1 MARNRANA
9 PAAVKDAP
17 ALDLS
22 ALAEA
27 SVTVRPR
34 MGGGRFANNPFIPR
48 VRASYDAAVAGQNG
62 WRGNTVPGFSAREL
76 AAALRHA
83 GTALQDDG
91 IGVRI
96 RFEYTDDEGTIVEH
110 GNVKEVPED
119 DRPVTVKYLGNRR
132 RVYLTEEQTADAIAR
147 GYFLR
152 YKTGDNKGEIMTDA
166 DGNSRIDTAAY
177 LADFAAPVNETG
189 TDFTGGPNVGD
200 GTVSE
205 DFDNGDDEYDD
216 DESDDEYDDESD
228 DEDDDALT
236 G

>member
-1 MARNRANA
+1 MARNRTNA
-9 PAAVKDAP
+9 PDAVRDAP
-17 ALDLS
+17 ELDLS

-48 VRASYDAAVAGQNG
+48 VRASYDAALAGQNG

-96 RFEYTDDEGTIVEH
+96 RFEFTNDEGSIVEH

-119 DRPVTVKYLGNRR
+119 GRPVTVKYLGNRR

-147 GYFLR
+147 EYFMR
-152 YKTGDNKGEIMTDA
+152 YKTGDNKGEVMTDA
-166 DGNSRIDTAAY
+166 DGNPRIDTAAY
-177 LADFAAPVNETG
+177 LAAFAPPVNETG

-200 GTVSE
+200 GTVGD
-205 DFDNGDDEYDD
+205 DFDDIGDNGYDDEQDDDEYDD
-216 DESDDEYDDESD
+216 DADDA
-228 DEDDDALT
+228 DDALT